1 MSTSPVKGKSTASKQ
16 QPNLLDQ
23 IGKAWNDLMGG
34 KKAAVPR
41 APVRT
46 QSPQVRPTPTK
57 APPKTPPAPKKDTSL
72 GSASSNNAAR
82 PPATNQVNTAPKP
95 SVRSGDIKPVTARA
109 PVQQKTAPANA
120 PDQKPVVAPTTA
132 QRPAVAPSTVKQAA
146 AAPKEVYGP
155 AAPSLASAEKRV
167 SDYSKFYDKE
177 ATGKSNLQKSMDWS
191 RKAFNEGYGDDM
203 FKNNGKSAKALAD
216 VKAQL
221 KSGKITEA
229 QATSASS
236 SILANFE
243 RERIR
248 VTGAQANNAEI
259 GKGVQGAGRVVT
271 VAGAAI
277 GGTIVAGPVGGIA
290 AATVVGSA
298 YDAATK
304 LDQGSARFSHQFDV
318 SNSVG
323 GVTARMIKG
332 EKVNNGDWARGVAGS
347 GMDGISGAFAGGG
360 MLSAKAAQTAL
371 LTAATQTGAKVT
383 LTEMAKAAALSNLK
397 TTLVQ
402 TAATTGYKTLTIMCD
417 GSLSAKEQSKQV
429 KDNVKQ
435 TAKQLLPNLA
445 FGAVSSFAGVKV
457 QLPNKVADGA
467 VQYGMDVASNGLQK
481 SLENVMAG
489 KGAGLSTEDMASVAT
504 QSAGGTLNNVVQ
516 RVPHG
521 QRGGGSDVPT
531 AQPRMTQTSTLT
543 GRTSTGQTVK
553 LRPVGNSNRTS
564 ASIKPLPKNVR
575 SAVAE
580 ARASKNPDASVQ
592 ESKTSMEQIQ
602 AQIQKDMSHPQ
613 FQAHLEKSNSPA
625 EVQRQNKAIDAMRA
639 AGVPTASLIR
649 PDQPLDV
656 SKWNLPMGEVV
667 LGKKPATDPALDMSK
682 LNLPASQGAS
692 GTRPT
697 SGAALDV
704 SKWNLPMGEVVF
716 GKQAVPGPVLPGL
729 GVNFARKSGA
739 LVSQQAADPLT
750 GQIIRIGPD
759 GKLSVNN
766 SLAPKNI
773 TAETPV
779 RPEVEPPTV
788 KALERAG
795 FTRGGMNF
803 ALNFLD
809 HKSTVDIW
817 YQKPKTQTGKVESPS
832 TEVKANYAKVIAE
845 IMRDAVSNT
854 ANIRNSEDFGQFV
867 AEKLNNKLPKSV
879 GWAVKIVPPPSTL
892 GAKDL
897 GANLGSYIE
906 IGNLQGAI
914 SSGAVL
920 YDPNARIG
928 RQYSLN
934 TQLNAEGNTV
944 MAKPLEITV
953 GKRAS
958 ISPFSI
964 PYFPKVLGLG
974 LNIGQSQE
982 IKVPLAG
989 EVNTSLL
996 RSINRALNSP
1006 LSMQMWHDAGSDGYR
1021 QVRQVNFSLP
1031 NTLAREGSHRLPAGW
1046 SSIHDQLVPESKRD
1060 NDSKWASYTSG
1071 VLSWGSPALFG
1082 LSVRAGIRIERVE
1095 PVASQA
1101 SGPSPIRHSSSLE
1114 RQTPVP
1120 SLSTEPVSAE
1130 PFTFMSHKEGSPL
1143 IEVISSDVTNIRASG
1158 ARILPE
1164 VKGTLL
1170 GGRQANVPMVG
1181 SVLNALNNYPVTSRD
1196 IGPIIQFVQ
1205 SLKPLNATRREADAH
1220 VYQLVKDH
1228 PMGQP
1233 LSSEKQANLRAFI
1246 HWYTTYETPPRSGGF
1261 GSNRRL
1267 SQGGAD

>member
-1 MSTSPVKGKSTASKQ
+1 MSTSPVNGKSTAPKH

-23 IGKAWNDLMGG
+23 IGKAWNDMMGG
-34 KKAAVPR
+34 KKAAAQPR
-41 APVRT
+41 ASAP
-46 QSPQVRPTPTK
+46 PPRPTP
-57 APPKTPPAPKKDTSL
+57 PKTPVKTAPKTAPFPPAPKKEAGRNSI
-72 GSASSNNAAR
+72 SANNAGR
-82 PPATNQVNTAPKP
+82 PPVINKVNTAARTP
-95 SVRSGDIKPVTARA
+95 VRSGDLKPSTVRA
-109 PVQQKTAPANA
+109 SDQQKTAPSKD
-120 PDQKPVVAPTTA
+120 PR
-132 QRPAVAPSTVKQAA
+132 QRPAVAPSNAKPKTAA
-146 AAPKEVYGP
+146 SKEVYGP
-155 AAPSLASAEKRV
+155 AAPSLAAAEKRV
-167 SDYSKFYDKE
+167 NDFSRSYDKE

-203 FKNNGKSAKALAD
+203 FKNNGKSAKAIAD

-229 QATSASS
+229 QATRASS
-236 SILANFE
+236 TILAGFE

-290 AATVVGSA
+290 AATVAGSA

-332 EKVNNGDWARGVAGS
+332 EKVDNADWARGAAGS
-347 GMDGISGAFAGGG
+347 GADAISGAFAGTG
-360 MLSAKAAQTAL
+360 MLSARAAQTAL
-371 LTAATQTGAKVT
+371 LTAAKQTGAKVT
-383 LTEMAKAAALSNLK
+383 LTSMAKAAALSNFK
-397 TTLVQ
+397 TTVAQ
-402 TAATTGYKTLTIMCD
+402 TAATTGYKTLTILGD
-417 GSLSAKEQSKQV
+417 GSLTPKEQGQLVRRNIKDTIKQAPV
-429 KDNVKQ
+429 N
-435 TAKQLLPNLA
+435 AA
-445 FGAVSSFAGVKV
+445 FGMGAAFTGVKF
-457 QLPNKVADGA
+457 QLPHKVADGA
-467 VQYGMDVASNGLQK
+467 LQYGMDVASNGAQK
-481 SLENVMAG
+481 SLENFMAG
-489 KGAGLSTEDMASVAT
+489 KGAGLSTEDMAGVLT

-521 QRGGGSDVPT
+521 QRGAGSDVPT
-531 AQPRMTQTSTLT
+531 AQPRVTQTSTLT

-553 LRPVGNSNRTS
+553 LRPVGTSNSTA
-564 ASIKPLPKNVR
+564 ASIKPLAKNVR

-580 ARASKNPDASVQ
+580 SKAGKNADASVQ
-592 ESKTSMEQIQ
+592 ASKTSMEQIE

-613 FQAHLEKSNSPA
+613 FQARLDKSNSPA

-639 AGVPTASLIR
+639 AGTPTASLIR

-667 LGKKPATDPALDMSK
+667 LGKKPAINPAFDVSK
-682 LNLPASQGAS
+682 LNLPPSAGAS
-692 GTRPT
+692 GTRSM

-729 GVNFARKSGA
+729 DVNFAKQGGA
-739 LVSQQAADPLT
+739 LVSQQATDPRT
-750 GQIIRIGPD
+750 GQIIRIGPN
-759 GKLSVNN
+759 GKLSVNDP
-766 SLAPKNI
+766 LAPKNI
-773 TAETPV
+773 TAEMPV
-779 RPEVEPPTV
+779 RPDVELPAV

-817 YQKPKTQTGKVESPS
+817 YQKPKTQTSKAEPTS
-832 TEVKANYAKVIAE
+832 TEAKPNYANVIAE

-867 AEKLNNKLPKSV
+867 AERLNNKLPKSV
-879 GWAVKIVPPPSTL
+879 GWAVKIVPPPSTV

-906 IGNLQGAI
+906 IGNLQAAI

-920 YDPNARIG
+920 YDPNARMG

-953 GKRAS
+953 GKRTS
-958 ISPFSI
+958 VSPFSI

-974 LNIGQSQE
+974 LNIGQSKE
-982 IKVPLAG
+982 IKVPLSG

-996 RSINRALNSP
+996 RSINSALNSP

-1021 QVRQVNFSLP
+1021 QVRQINFSLP
-1031 NTLAREGSHRLPAGW
+1031 NTLAREGSHRLPGGW
-1046 SSIHDQLVPESKRD
+1046 SSIHDQLVPEAKRD

-1082 LSVRAGIRIERVE
+1082 LSVRAGIRMERVE

-1114 RQTPVP
+1114 RQTPVS

-1143 IEVISSDVTNIRASG
+1143 IEVISSDVTNIRATG
-1158 ARILPE
+1158 GRVLPE

-1170 GGRQANVPMVG
+1170 GGRQANVPMAG
-1181 SVLNALNNYPVTSRD
+1181 SVLNALNNYPVTSGD

-1205 SLKPLNATRREADAH
+1205 SLKPLGATRREADAH

-1261 GSNRRL
+1261 GSNQR
-1267 SQGGAD
+1267 SSPGGAE